1 MRYVTWM
8 VIAVSLFA
16 TVSARADE
24 LIRKGGEWQ
33 STITGVLHQ
42 PQTMVMCFSQ
52 MTWEQALAQSAA
64 RQQNCAKKNFS
75 RDGNR
80 VMVDIDCGAVAIQ
93 GAATLMGDSAY
104 TTDMTMRM
112 GAGADAKVVHVTT
125 ESKWIGPCK
134 PGEKVM
140 N

>member
-1 MRYVTWM
+1 MRYVTSM
-8 VIAVSLFA
+8 IIAVSLFA
-16 TVSARADE
+16 AMPARADE
-24 LIRKGGEWQ
+24 VVRKGGEWQ
-33 STITGVLHQ
+33 STVTGVLSQ

-64 RQQNCAKKNFS
+64 RQQNCAKKNIS

-93 GAATLMGDSAY
+93 GTATLMGDSAY
-104 TTDMTMRM
+104 TTDMTMHISN
-112 GAGADAKVVHVTT
+112 GGDTKVVHTTT